1 MLEARFG
8 EDLLDKIT
16 IAIHFLFGFYCSFVI
31 NLVVCFKTFVVFLFV
46 FVVVVAF
53 DVTTASFVFTS

>member
-16 IAIHFLFGFYCSFVI
+16 ITIHFLFGFYCSFVI

>member
-8 EDLLDKIT
+8 DDLLDKIT
-16 IAIHFLFGFYCSFVI
+16 IAVHFLFGFYCSFVI

-46 FVVVVAF
+46 IVVAVAV
-53 DVTTASFVFTS
+53 DAITASVVFTL

>member
-16 IAIHFLFGFYCSFVI
+16 IAGHFLLGFYCSFVI
-31 NLVVCFKTFVVFLFV
+31 NFVVCFKTFVVFLFV
-46 FVVVVAF
+46 IVVAVAV
-53 DVTTASFVFTS
+53 DVTTASVVFTS